1 MISVIIELIK
11 SGLSFFQKK
20 QEKEIDKTV
29 VTTQETNET
38 NNETNREEIKK
49 GFSGRNFLFYV
60 LGAIIAWNYILVP
73 LLDVFGIVLFS
84 LPLGEIFALLQ
95 LMVGGM

>member
-20 QEKEIDKTV
+20 QEKDV
-29 VTTQETNET
+29 VTTQE

-49 GFSGRNFLFYV
+49 GCSGRNFLFYV
-60 LGAIIAWNYILVP
+60 LGTIIAWNYILVP
-73 LLDVFGIVLFS
+73 LLDYFGIVLFS
-84 LPLGEIFALLQ
+84 LPLGEIFTLLS
-95 LMVGGM
+95 LMLGGG

>member
-20 QEKEIDKTV
+20 QEKETDKTV
-29 VTTQETNET
+29 VTTQE
-38 NNETNREEIKK
+38 NNETNRAEIKK

-60 LGAIIAWNYILVP
+60 LGTIIAWNYILVP
-73 LLDVFGIVLFS
+73 LLDYFGIVLFS
-84 LPLGEIFALLQ
+84 LPLGEIFTLLS
-95 LMVGGM
+95 LMLGGG

>member
-38 NNETNREEIKK
+38 NREEIKK
-49 GFSGRNFLFYV
+49 GFSGRNFLF
-60 LGAIIAWNYILVP
+60 LFWEQSLRGIISLYLY
-73 LLDVFGIVLFS
+73 LMYLELFYS
-84 LPLGEIFALLQ
+84 PFHWVRYLHCCN
-95 LMVGGM
+95 

>member
-20 QEKEIDKTV
+20 QEKDV
-29 VTTQETNET
+29 VTTQE

-60 LGAIIAWNYILVP
+60 LGTIIAWNYILVP
-73 LLDVFGIVLFS
+73 LLDYCGIVLFS
-84 LPLGEIFALLQ
+84 LPLGEIFTLLS
-95 LMVGGM
+95 LMLGGG

>member
-20 QEKEIDKTV
+20 QEKEIDKTL

-38 NNETNREEIKK
+38 NREEIKQ

>member
-20 QEKEIDKTV
+20 QEKDV
-29 VTTQETNET
+29 VTTQE

-60 LGAIIAWNYILVP
+60 LGTIIAWNYILVP
-73 LLDVFGIVLFS
+73 LLDYLGIVLFS
-84 LPLGEIFALLQ
+84 LPLGEIFTLLS
-95 LMVGGM
+95 LMLGGG